1 MKRNKLKVLS
11 ILALSGL
18 AIAGLTACTVNVN
31 TDPTT
36 GQTTTTAVPTTTATP
51 TATTATP
58 TTTVAPTTTAVPT
71 TTAPVK
77 VIDMLDVTGYKE
89 NYTIGEAFTL
99 AGLEVTKIY
108 DNGDSEVAAATE
120 YEAKLYSDK
129 ACTTEA
135 NVTTFATAGTYY
147 LKITLGTK
155 STVKNITVTAAQ
167 YEVRQLFDASTL
179 AVETLTSNKE
189 LFSNNGV
196 NVTALWNSGKNIL
209 IDANPYPGTSHPDA
223 NVGDYKFTQRI
234 KLDGSALGTGETALT
249 VVDGEVTNSRVLKV
263 VVPQATTIR
272 VAARSTSS
280 DVRTLVLTDNKN
292 VNKELSAGPE
302 ADMDV
307 ASATVEAGTY
317 YLYSKSSSLYI
328 YGIEFVY
335 NVDKSSVQYS
345 EIKAEDTKT
354 EYNINDTYSTEG
366 LTVKALNQYGL
377 WDVITDY
384 TVKNS
389 AGEDVVL
396 NTPGVNT
403 LKVSA
408 LGLETTYDINVIAAD
423 AKTQTLT
430 VTTPAKDL
438 VYKQGEKLSFT
449 NLVITAVD
457 QYNISTEVVVS
468 DALAVETPTVTYKV
482 LQGETDVT
490 ANWATLSAGKYSVQL
505 TYDDATTSYEVT
517 VVAKSGATFNLPNV
531 LAIGATAYKSSV
543 TVSYSDGTN
552 VIVSEAV
559 EVKSNEAGYVTKFYS
574 DAEGTNEI
582 DLATAAAAAGT
593 VYVQASYDGYKSEL
607 TAVTVKSIS
616 EDSAII
622 ADLGLTAG
630 TNYKGQTLYTGSL
643 IKLEGLSGEA
653 LCEVDPNI
661 NNGNATI
668 KINGSNS
675 LAKGVQ
681 ITAIETVSLKIYLNA
696 NGSNKIVKII
706 DKNGAVLKEITVSKS
721 ATTNVEVEV
730 TLSAGDTIK
739 ICNDAGG
746 GRFVG
751 VVATKAD

>member
-36 GQTTTTAVPTTTATP
+36 GQTTTTAAPTTTATP
-51 TATTATP
+51 TATP

-120 YEAKLYSDK
+120 YEAKLYSDE

-209 IDANPYPGTSHPDA
+209 IDANSYPGTSHPDA

-345 EIKAEDTKT
+345 EIKAESTKT
-354 EYNINDTYSTEG
+354 EFNINDTYTTEG
-366 LTVKALNQYGL
+366 LTVKALNQYGV

-517 VVAKSGATFNLPNV
+517 VVTKADATYNIPNV
-531 LAIGATAYKSSV
+531 LAVGATAFNSSI
-543 TVSYSDGTN
+543 TINYSDGTN
-552 VIVSEAV
+552 VIESEAV
-559 EVKSNEAGYVTKFYS
+559 NVPSSTEGYTTTFYADEACTQAITIAQAS
-574 DAEGTNEI
+574 AQ
-582 DLATAAAAAGT
+582 AGT
-593 VYVQASYDGYKSEL
+593 VYVKVDYAGYTS
-607 TAVTVKSIS
+607 TAVAVTVKVITS
-616 EDSAII
+616 ESAIV
-622 ADLGLTAG
+622 ADLGVVNG
-630 TNYKGQTLYTGSL
+630 TDYKGQTLYSGNL
-643 IKLEGLSGEA
+643 ITLDVLSGSTKGE
-653 LCEVDPNI
+653 LKDGI
-661 NNGNATI
+661 NNGNATL
-668 KINGSNS
+668 KIDESTGT
-675 LAKGVQ
+675 KGVK
-681 ITAIETVSLKIYLNA
+681 ITAAVNVTLTIQLNA
-696 NGSNKIVKII
+696 SGSGKKIQIAKADGTLI
-706 DKNGAVLKEITVSKS
+706 K
-721 ATTNVEVEV
+721 EV
-730 TLSAGDTIK
+730 TVDKSNTNTEETITLNAGESI
-739 ICNDAGG
+739 IVYSVGGG

-751 VVATKAD
+751 VIATKAD